1 MTDSHL
7 VGTRLVVICWVT
19 IIMMI
24 MMMTLGAMDCESNL
38 YSRGKMKNMMR
49 RLANY
54 VDFFKVE
61 TFYIPPL

>member
-1 MTDSHL
+1 MTMMMMM
-7 VGTRLVVICWVT
+7 I
-19 IIMMI
+19 MI

-54 VDFFKVE
+54 TDWLTGLIMRAIMYLNPDDFE
-61 TFYIPPL
+61 DGC